1 MRKFAIL
8 GLVFCLI
15 LGLSGVAMAKGKTA
29 KTAKGTVTAVSTT
42 DNSISLKGKPADKT
56 YWTNDK
62 TKIEQGHK
70 PIVLS
75 DIKVGDWAQ
84 IWYKAKDG
92 KDWATKIVVKAPAK
106 EKTKPTKPTA

>member
-8 GLVFCLI
+8 ALVFCLI
-15 LGLSGVAMAKGKTA
+15 LGLSVVAMAKGKPA
-29 KTAKGTVTAVSTT
+29 KSAKGTVTAVNTT

-62 TKIEQGHK
+62 TKIEKGHK
-70 PIVLS
+70 KIALS
-75 DIKVGDWAQ
+75 DIMVGDWAQ
-84 IWYKAKDG
+84 IWYKAQDG
-92 KDWATKIVVKAPAK
+92 KDWATRIVVKAPAK